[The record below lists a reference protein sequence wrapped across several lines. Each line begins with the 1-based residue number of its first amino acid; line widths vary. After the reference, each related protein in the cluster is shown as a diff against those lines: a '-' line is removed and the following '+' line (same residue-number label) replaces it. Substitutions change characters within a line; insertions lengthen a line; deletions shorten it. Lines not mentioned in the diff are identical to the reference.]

1 MSHLNLKSPLNRR
14 SFLRASGVSL
24 ALPYLSAML
33 PRSVNAAAGS
43 ANPRR
48 LAVMTQDLG
57 VLHDTFFP
65 LGATSRNYEMPSVL
79 AELKSIRE
87 EMTVFSHIDHGIT
100 GGHHGAG
107 GVLNGVKPEF
117 AAKSPFGAIS
127 VDQRAAE
134 IVGAQVR
141 YSSIRCWGGKSLSS
155 SYSRQGSRLPSS
167 ATTPSELYQS
177 LFLEGSA
184 EEKQRT
190 RALLHEGKS
199 ILDLVSGD
207 AKRLASKL
215 DKADTEKLEEYFD
228 SVRSVELQ
236 LSDRDR
242 WLDQPKPVCPDKD
255 LEKLVKTG
263 KLDGQGNSG
272 ALRAWMDLM
281 YVALATDSTRVTTV
295 AIPMNDGVWDLPG
308 VTTGA
313 HALSHHGKE
322 EWKMDQF
329 RTIQRCI
336 LGEYRRFVER
346 LRSDKQA
353 NGESLLDSTMVLYAS
368 GLSNGATHSNDNL
381 PVILAGGNA
390 NHGAHLN
397 VESKQ
402 PLNSLYLSMLQSFD
416 PGLTEFNNADKPL
429 NGIELS

>member
-1 MSHLNLKSPLNRR
+1 MSHLNLKSSLNRR

-33 PRSVNAAAGS
+33 PKTGRAAAAT

-57 VLHDTFFP
+57 VMHDTFFP
-65 LGATSRNYEMPSVL
+65 VGATSRNYEMPSVL

-87 EMTVFSHIDHGIT
+87 DMTVFSHIDHGIT
-100 GGHHGAG
+100 GGHHAAG
-107 GVLNGVKPEF
+107 GVLNGVKPEY
-117 AAKSPFGAIS
+117 AANSPFGAIS

-134 IVGAQVR
+134 IVGSAVR

-207 AKRLASKL
+207 AKRLAAKL
-215 DKADTEKLEEYFD
+215 DSADNEKLEEYFD

-236 LSDRDR
+236 LGDRDQ
-242 WLDQPKPVCPDKD
+242 WLDRPKPTCPDAA
-255 LEKLVKTG
+255 LEKMVKTG
-263 KLDGQGNSG
+263 KIDGQGNSG
-272 ALRAWMDLM
+272 NLRAWLDLM

-308 VTTGA
+308 VNTGA

-346 LRSDKQA
+346 LRTDKQA

-368 GLSNGATHSNDNL
+368 GLSNGATHSNVNL
-381 PVILAGGNA
+381 PVILAGGKA
-390 NHGAHLN
+390 DHGTHIN

-429 NGIELS
+429 NGIEIA

>member
-1 MSHLNLKSPLNRR
+1 MSHLNLKQALNRR
-14 SFLRASGVSL
+14 TFLRASGVSL
-24 ALPYLSAML
+24 ALPYLGAML
-33 PRSVNAAAGS
+33 PRTARAATSS
-43 ANPRR
+43 ANPQR

-65 LGATSRNYEMPSVL
+65 VGASSRNYEMPSVL

-87 EMTVFSHIDHGIT
+87 NMTVFSHIDHGIT

-199 ILDLVSGD
+199 ILDLVNGD

-215 DKADTEKLEEYFD
+215 DSADTEKLEEYFD

-255 LEKLVKTG
+255 LEKLVHTG

-272 ALRAWMDLM
+272 NLRAWMDLM

-308 VTTGA
+308 ITTGA

-381 PVILAGGNA
+381 PVILSGGQIK
-390 NHGAHLN
+390 HGAHLN

-416 PGLTEFNNADKPL
+416 PGLTQFNNADKPL
-429 NGIELS
+429 DGIELA

>member
-1 MSHLNLKSPLNRR
+1 
-14 SFLRASGVSL
+14 
-24 ALPYLSAML
+24 
-33 PRSVNAAAGS
+33 
-43 ANPRR
+43 
-48 LAVMTQDLG
+48 
-57 VLHDTFFP
+57 
-65 LGATSRNYEMPSVL
+65 
-79 AELKSIRE
+79 
-87 EMTVFSHIDHGIT
+87 
-100 GGHHGAG
+100 
-107 GVLNGVKPEF
+107 
-117 AAKSPFGAIS
+117 
-127 VDQRAAE
+127 
-134 IVGAQVR
+134 
-141 YSSIRCWGGKSLSS
+141 
-155 SYSRQGSRLPSS
+155 
-167 ATTPSELYQS
+167 
-177 LFLEGSA
+177 

-207 AKRLASKL
+207 AKRLAAKL
-215 DKADTEKLEEYFD
+215 DSADNEKLEEYFD

-236 LSDRDR
+236 LGDRDQ
-242 WLDQPKPVCPDKD
+242 WLDRPKPTCPDAA
-255 LEKLVKTG
+255 LEKMVKTG
-263 KLDGQGNSG
+263 KIDGQGNSG
-272 ALRAWMDLM
+272 NLRAWLDLM

-308 VTTGA
+308 VNTGA

-346 LRSDKQA
+346 LRTDKQA

-368 GLSNGATHSNDNL
+368 GLSNGATHSNVNL
-381 PVILAGGNA
+381 PVILAGGKA
-390 NHGAHLN
+390 DHGTHIN

-429 NGIELS
+429 NGIEIA

>member
-1 MSHLNLKSPLNRR
+1 MSQLNLRVPLERR
-14 SFLRASGVSL
+14 TFLRASGIGM
-24 ALPYLSAML
+24 ALPFLDAML
-33 PRSVNAAAGS
+33 PGRAVAASTVA
-43 ANPRR
+43 PKR

-65 LGATSRNYEMPSVL
+65 IGASSRNYQMPSVL
-79 AELKSIRE
+79 AELKSIRDD
-87 EMTVFSHIDHGIT
+87 MTVFSHIDHGLT
-100 GGHHGAG
+100 GGHHAAG

-117 AAKSPFGAIS
+117 AARSPFGAIS

-134 IVGAQVR
+134 IVGSAVR
-141 YSSIRCWGGKSLSS
+141 YTSILCWGSKNLSS
-155 SYSRQGSRLPSS
+155 SYSRQGSRLPAS
-167 ATTPSELYQS
+167 AATPSQLYQS
-177 LFLEGSA
+177 LFLEGSD

-207 AKRLASKL
+207 AKRLARNLNQRDRDKL
-215 DKADTEKLEEYFD
+215 DEYFH

-242 WLDQPKPVCPDKD
+242 WLDRPKPTCPDAD
-255 LEKLVKTG
+255 LEKMARTG
-263 KLDGQGNSG
+263 KLDGQGNSRN
-272 ALRAWMDLM
+272 LRAWLDLM
-281 YVALATDSTRVTTV
+281 YVALLTDSTRVTTV

-308 VTTGA
+308 ITTGA

-322 EWKMDQF
+322 EWKMEQF

-346 LRSDKQA
+346 LKSDTQA

-381 PVILAGGNA
+381 PVLLAGGKARHGEHFNA
-390 NHGAHLN
+390 EG
-397 VESKQ
+397 KQ
-402 PLNSLYLSMLQSFD
+402 TLNSLYLSMLKSFD
-416 PGLTEFNNADKPL
+416 PDLSEFNNADAPL
-429 NGIELS
+429 KGFELA

>member
-1 MSHLNLKSPLNRR
+1 MSHITTHSPLNRR
-14 SFLRASGVSL
+14 TFLRASGVSL
-24 ALPYLSAML
+24 ALPYLGAML
-33 PRSVNAAAGS
+33 PRSAKAAASG
-43 ANPRR
+43 ANPKR
-48 LAVMTQDLG
+48 LAVITQDLG

-65 LGATSRNYEMPSVL
+65 VGGTSRNYEMPSVL
-79 AELKSIRE
+79 AELKSIRDD
-87 EMTVFSHIDHGIT
+87 MTVFSHIDHGIT
-100 GGHHGAG
+100 GGHHAAG
-107 GVLNGVKPEF
+107 GVLNGVKPEY
-117 AAKSPFGAIS
+117 AASSPFGAIS

-134 IVGAQVR
+134 IVGAKVR
-141 YSSIRCWGGKSLSS
+141 YSSIRCWGGKGLSS
-155 SYSRQGSRLPSS
+155 SYSRTGSKLPSS
-167 ATTPSELYQS
+167 ATTPSQLYQS
-177 LFLEGSA
+177 LFFEGSD

-207 AKRLASKL
+207 AKRLATKL
-215 DKADTEKLEEYFD
+215 DKQDNEKLEEYFD

-255 LEKLVKTG
+255 LEKLVTTG
-263 KLDGQGNSG
+263 KLDGQGNRG

-281 YVALATDSTRVTTV
+281 YVALATDSTRVTTTT
-295 AIPMNDGVWDLPG
+295 IPMNDGVWDLPG

-322 EWKMDQF
+322 DWKMDQF

-336 LGEYRRFVER
+336 LGEYGRFVER
-346 LRSDKQA
+346 LRSDQQA

-368 GLSNGATHSNDNL
+368 GLSNGATHSNENL
-381 PVILAGGNA
+381 PVVLAGGKA
-390 NHGAHLN
+390 NHGAHVN

-416 PGLTEFNNADKPL
+416 PSLAKFNNADTPL
-429 NGIELS
+429 AGIEIG

>member
-1 MSHLNLKSPLNRR
+1 MNSLSKPPLNRR
-14 SFLRASGVSL
+14 TLLRASGVSL
-24 ALPYLSAML
+24 ALPYLNAML
-33 PRSVNAAAGS
+33 PRSARAAES
-43 ANPRR
+43 SHPKR
-48 LAVMTQDLG
+48 LAVVTQSLG

-65 LGATSRNYEMPSVL
+65 EGPSSSDYEMPAVL
-79 AELKSIRE
+79 SELESIRGD
-87 EMTVFSHIDHGIT
+87 MTVFSHIDHGLT
-100 GGHHGAG
+100 GGHHAAG

-117 AAKSPFGAIS
+117 AANSPFGAIS

-134 IVGAQVR
+134 IVGPAVR
-141 YSSIRCWGGKSLSS
+141 YSSLRCWGSKGLSA
-155 SYSRQGSRLPSS
+155 SYSRQGSRLPTS
-167 ATTPSELYQS
+167 ADTPSALYQAM
-177 LFLEGSA
+177 FLDGSA

-190 RALLHEGKS
+190 RDLLHEGKS

-207 AKRLASKL
+207 AKRLARKLGKRDNEKL
-215 DKADTEKLEEYFD
+215 DEYFD
-228 SVRSVELQ
+228 SVRSVETQ

-242 WLDQPKPVCPDKD
+242 WLDRPKPVCPDKD
-255 LEKLVKTG
+255 LKKLAATG
-263 KLDGQGNSG
+263 KLDVQANSK

-295 AIPMNDGVWDLPG
+295 DIPMNDGVWDLPG

-336 LGEYRRFVER
+336 LGEYRRFVQR

-381 PVILAGGNA
+381 PVILAGGHG
-390 NHGAHLN
+390 NHGSHLN
-397 VESKQ
+397 VQGKQ
-402 PLNSLYLSMLQSFD
+402 SLNSLYLSMLQSFD
-416 PGLTEFNNADKPL
+416 PSLTKFNNADKPL
-429 NGIELS
+429 SGIELA